1 MTSTPTSA
9 GAAAFPPSPSATF
22 GSATVDLTANGVE
35 RLYRKYAT
43 DLARV
48 RAWEEELFNRR
59 GYSRIELRMRRS
71 FPALEQVYPIWYLY
85 RGALRVAF
93 PNRRYLYPF
102 FGDYNC
108 ELLYLLV
115 RELRPST
122 LVEVSPSGGWSTSW
136 ILNGIRD
143 NGFGKLTSCDLIDD
157 SARVLPRDLTE
168 GRWEFVRGDV
178 FETSRN
184 LPERI
189 EFLMVDALHTADF
202 ARWYVDHL
210 FPRLDPQALVVVDD
224 IFHTQQGMFVSVLGT
239 HEGQTEPD
247 VVMAWLR
254 EKQQS
259 FYTVAANV
267 APDEAAHVKKV
278 REELGL
284 TPPMRRVGGNPAIF
298 FQMGHSAPLKP

>member
-1 MTSTPTSA
+1 MTPAST
-9 GAAAFPPSPSATF
+9 SPKSATF
-22 GSATVDLTANGVE
+22 SGAAGAFGSAAVDLTADGVE
-35 RLYRKYAT
+35 RLYRKYAV

-48 RAWEEELFNRR
+48 RTWEEGLFNRR

-102 FGDYNC
+102 FGDYSC

-115 RELRPST
+115 RELRPRT

-136 ILNGIRD
+136 ILNGLRD

-157 SARVLPRDLTE
+157 SARVLPRDLTD

-178 FETSRN
+178 FETSRT
-184 LPERI
+184 LPEPI
-189 EFLMVDALHTADF
+189 EFLLVDSLHTADF
-202 ARWYVDHL
+202 ARWYVEHL
-210 FPRLDPQALVVVDD
+210 FPRLDPQAMVVVDD
-224 IFHTQQGMFVSVLGT
+224 IFQTKQGMFVSVLGS
-239 HEGQTEPD
+239 HEGKTEPD

-254 EKQQS
+254 DKQQS
-259 FYTVAANV
+259 FFTLADSV
-267 APDEAAHVKKV
+267 APNEAAHVRKV

-284 TPPMRRVGGNPAIF
+284 SPPMRRVGGNPAIF
-298 FQMGHSAPLKP
+298 FQRAHPAPLKP